1 MYEGC
6 VGGSLILWHRE
17 LVHPYRH
24 LNLKLFITFGLGTCT
39 SRVVR
44 EFYVAVVLARAGRLR
59 VIVDAVSGCRNI
71 AC

>member
-1 MYEGC
+1 MYEVC
-6 VGGSLILWHRE
+6 VGGSMILRHRE
-17 LVHPYRH
+17 LTHPYRH
-24 LNLKLFITFGLGTCT
+24 LNLELLIAVGLGTCA

-59 VIVDAVSGCRNI
+59 VIVDAVSVRRRI